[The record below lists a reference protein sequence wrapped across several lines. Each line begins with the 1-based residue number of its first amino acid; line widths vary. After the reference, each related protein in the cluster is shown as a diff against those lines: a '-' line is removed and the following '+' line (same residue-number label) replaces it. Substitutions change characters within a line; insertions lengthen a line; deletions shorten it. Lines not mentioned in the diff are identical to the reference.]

1 MHLYI
6 LSIMHLWVLFK
17 TMENELCVGKS
28 STCLGVGH
36 TFQIVFSGFSCHRQF
51 SQKHC
56 GAAWSPDRAGCVEI
70 SPAAQLSK
78 YFSPFLLK
86 VRFTTPGRVLIDGA
100 HPQLEM
106 AVEMTSLVCSEE

>member
-1 MHLYI
+1 MRH
-6 LSIMHLWVLFK
+6 WVLFK
-17 TMENELCVGKS
+17 TMENELCVGKL

-36 TFQIVFSGFSCHRQF
+36 TFQIIFSGFSCHRQF

-56 GAAWSPDRAGCVEI
+56 GAAWSPGRAGCVEI

-78 YFSPFLLK
+78 YFSPVLLK
-86 VRFTTPGRVLIDGA
+86 VRSTTPGGILIDGA

-106 AVEMTSLVCSEE
+106 AVETTCLVFSEE